1 MSDSLVW
8 DRRHFLFAAGMAAPA
23 LARAA
28 GKRDRAEAE
37 TPVDEGDSD
46 SSDDAETSSALPQ
59 KSVRGYGLSLDDF
72 AADPTG
78 VKDSTAA
85 LQTAVDRAAGG
96 CLLIPRGR
104 YRISRPIAIEKSGL
118 GIVGES
124 VRGEALLGSVLF
136 KSDDFKGDALLRAVR
151 SDKVRVH
158 GLSIS
163 GITVDGRRQPGSG
176 LLFANVGNVVLDS
189 VVVSGCSDWGV
200 IVDGGFLC
208 SLRGLVA
215 INNGTFDNGRA
226 SGGGVLLAA
235 NSRACADTRIIDCYF
250 NKNLGAQLRLA
261 GRVDGVSSGPRDQR
275 RVVGLTVLGCQFERP
290 AHDDLRV
297 PVVAID
303 AAERCSFI
311 SCNFV
316 QPRGMNP
323 PCLGLGGAGGWLND
337 ISFLSCYFQYNGKQ
351 GVAIRGEAGSRNIS
365 FIDIRHGG
373 RGRWF
378 DFAATLDPGTIFF
391 NRPPDLARGN
401 GRAALSFPLMAP
413 ISTSAPATGG

>member
-1 MSDSLVW
+1 MSDHALW
-8 DRRHFLFAAGMAAPA
+8 DRRQFLFAAGMAAPA

-37 TPVDEGDSD
+37 EPVDEGDAD
-46 SSDDAETSSALPQ
+46 GSDDSVETSNALPQ

-72 AADPTG
+72 DADPTG
-78 VKDSTAA
+78 VKDSTRA

-118 GIVGES
+118 AIIGES
-124 VRGEALLGSVLF
+124 LRSESLLGSVLF
-136 KSDDFKGDALLRAVR
+136 KSDDFKGDALLHAIRD
-151 SDKVRVH
+151 DKVRVH

-176 LLFANVGNVVLDS
+176 FRFVNVGNVTLES

-200 IVDGGFLC
+200 EIDGGFLC
-208 SLRGLVA
+208 SLRGVIA
-215 INNGTFDNGRA
+215 IGNGSFDKGKA

-235 NSRACADTRIIDCYF
+235 NSRACADARIIDSCF

-261 GRVDGVSSGPRDQR
+261 GRVDGTSTGPRDRR
-275 RVVGLTVLGCQFERP
+275 RVAGLTVLGCQFERP

-297 PVVAID
+297 PVVAVD

-323 PCLGLGGAGGWLND
+323 PCLGLGGAGGWLSD
-337 ISFLSCYFQYNGKQ
+337 VSFIACYFQYNGKQ
-351 GVAIRGEAGSRNIS
+351 GAAIRAEAGTRNIS
-365 FIDIRHGG
+365 FIDARHGG
-373 RGRWF
+373 RGRLF
-378 DFAATLDPGTIFF
+378 DFAATLDPGSIFF
-391 NRPPDLARGN
+391 NRPPDLARGS

-413 ISTSAPATGG
+413 AVAAGG